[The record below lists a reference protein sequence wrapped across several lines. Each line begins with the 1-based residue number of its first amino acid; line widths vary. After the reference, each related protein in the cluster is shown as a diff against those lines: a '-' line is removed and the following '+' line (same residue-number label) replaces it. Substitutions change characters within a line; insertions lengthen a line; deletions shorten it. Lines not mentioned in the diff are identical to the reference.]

1 VSLRH
6 YSDVSALRGCCASG
20 SSRSLDSRRQVCI
33 SIVLEATA
41 RRVAR
46 TVVTV
51 PAHRSVGEARS
62 KPRRARHLP
71 RWLLPTNRAP
81 RHIYQPCIRNF
92 GMSIRPTTLRGMR
105 WPCEPLAEVRRS
117 GGRPHRTSQCHA
129 FASLF
134 AQSTWPRSAQGRL
147 LVKSKLIVPSIPRA
161 RTCFLPAGGR
171 VLIGP
176 HRRGCSGSSNRSL
189 P

>member
-1 VSLRH
+1 MYLPLG
-6 YSDVSALRGCCASG
+6 ALAPVE
-20 SSRSLDSRRQVCI
+20 SRSLDSRRAGLHQHRAGSDRAPGRAHCRCGARSPI
-33 SIVLEATA
+33 RGRSTLEAAPCPT
-41 RRVAR
+41 
-46 TVVTV
+46 
-51 PAHRSVGEARS
+51 P
-62 KPRRARHLP
+62 P

-105 WPCEPLAEVRRS
+105 WPCEPPAEVRRS